1 MLECWSRCMYVAGSW
16 QCLQQVGCRPP
27 CCPVWQPLLAT
38 GRPLYKCGEQQ
49 HHHPPTSKPLKITHS
64 SYPGSSQYPGWDI
77 LCRIRESK
85 ACKRQVTGSTRAFRD
100 FSKIPNGGT
109 LCWPPNYTSRQW
121 PRPKYY

>member
-1 MLECWSRCMYVAGSW
+1 MLECWSPCMYVGGSW
-16 QCLQQVGCRPP
+16 QCLQQVGVGHLAVQCGNLY
-27 CCPVWQPLLAT
+27 WQLAGLCT
-38 GRPLYKCGEQQ
+38 NVGSNSTTN
-49 HHHPPTSKPLKITHS
+49 HPPANHSKITQS

-109 LCWPPNYTSRQW
+109 LCWPPNYASRQW